1 MKQYKDAKK
10 ISIYLSMPT
19 GEIQTDEIVRHA
31 LSVGKDVFVPYLH
44 RNGQAEAGSGE
55 GGGSAAPKKVM
66 DMVRL
71 REVGDYEGLGE
82 GCVGDSNG
90 Y

>member
-1 MKQYKDAKK
+1 MTRMVTCHSFCGQYYCKCM
-10 ISIYLSMPT
+10 LS
-19 GEIQTDEIVRHA
+19 
-31 LSVGKDVFVPYLH
+31 VPYLH

-71 REVGDYEGLGE
+71 RGVRDYGA
-82 GCVGDSNG
+82 GCGF
-90 Y
+90 